1 MSTITIDSLEVTR
14 KLREAGFDEQQAK
27 SVVRVLADPQGN
39 LVTRDHLDYKL
50 DALRDVLRLEIAHT
64 RWMIALL
71 FVLSLA
77 NFVIQS

>member
-1 MSTITIDSLEVTR
+1 MSTITIDTLEVTR

-39 LVTRDHLDYKL
+39 LVTRDYLDYKL
-50 DALRDVLRLEIAHT
+50 DALRDVLRLKFAHT
-64 RWMIALL
+64 RWMIAVL

-77 NFVIQS
+77 NIAIQS